1 MPFET
6 RLLQRINGTTS
17 LFSWRDITGRELAI
31 GAINPGDVVHC
42 QEDGMTLWYN
52 VQGLIVL
59 QSDLDEFQLYEPDP
73 NRAGEWRIM
82 RIYDRHENCQY
93 YQCLKKMTS

>member
-1 MPFET
+1 
-6 RLLQRINGTTS
+6 
-17 LFSWRDITGRELAI
+17 
-31 GAINPGDVVHC
+31 
-42 QEDGMTLWYN
+42 MTLWYN

-73 NRAGEWRIM
+73 NRASEWRIM